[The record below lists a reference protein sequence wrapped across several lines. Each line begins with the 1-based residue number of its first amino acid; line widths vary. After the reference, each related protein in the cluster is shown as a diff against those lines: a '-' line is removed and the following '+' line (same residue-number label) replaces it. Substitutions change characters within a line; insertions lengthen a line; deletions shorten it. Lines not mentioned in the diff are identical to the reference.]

1 MYRVIVL
8 MFAAVL
14 LSACST
20 KLNLSEYLPEWAGG
34 QRSTAGWNS
43 TMLANLLHSVV
54 PAFVV
59 LSQDL
64 GPLGALPVRHDYE
77 YERNGVA
84 NLFIVFAPLEGLI
97 PLPPE
102 PYKRKNRRKRR
113 GRRH

>member
-64 GPLGALPVRHDYE
+64 GPLGACLGITGASRLRIRTQCRRQSVHSVR
-77 YERNGVA
+77 A
-84 NLFIVFAPLEGLI
+84 A
-97 PLPPE
+97 
-102 PYKRKNRRKRR
+102 
-113 GRRH
+113 GRLDSASTRTI

>member
-54 PAFVV
+54 PAFEV

-64 GPLGALPVRHDYE
+64 GQLGACLGIFRGCH
-77 YERNGVA
+77 
-84 NLFIVFAPLEGLI
+84 
-97 PLPPE
+97 
-102 PYKRKNRRKRR
+102 RKAVNCPSAKQIR
-113 GRRH
+113 GSYRD